1 MERAEFLRKQ
11 AERFL
16 ALAQDCA
23 DPKVQ
28 AKLIEMAN
36 EYIELMNVANLAGAK
51 DKASP
56 WDRRRSRADK
66 DEPAN

>member
-16 ALAQDCA
+16 KLAEGCA

-28 AKLIEMAN
+28 TELVKMAN
-36 EYIELMNVANLAGAK
+36 EYTELLKAEDQPGAK
-51 DKASP
+51 G
-56 WDRRRSRADK
+56 RSGNQ
-66 DEPAN
+66 P